1 MTADTIFKTE
11 EKPEIEK
18 IAMMIRRANDK
29 QKDTMSLVIQSVN
42 LGIAIGKG
50 EVKCEQLNELQQ

>member
-11 EKPEIEK
+11 EKPEIDK
-18 IAMMIRRANDK
+18 IAMMIRRANNK

-50 EVKCEQLNELQQ
+50 EVKCVERLQE

>member
-11 EKPEIEK
+11 EKPEIDK

-50 EVKCEQLNELQQ
+50 EAKCEQLNELQQ